1 MTTIAKLASVDGA
14 ASRSALRMRLRS
26 FLARAR
32 AGAPSCSVAIVA
44 EGESQPLHVLE
55 LSSNAN
61 TDELTDELLSVM
73 LEDSSLSGS
82 ASYRVII
89 QNEDG
94 GSELTTILRVAPA
107 KDHRHPMDA
116 NLRTVGESAEAA
128 LTRQL
133 MRHLEATQRLMVESS
148 ERRAAAEMRAFE
160 RMAERLDSLE
170 GKRDAIE
177 ARNVEAIRE
186 EARLDLERMTEERKQ
201 QRIDQALKQLMPAL
215 PRLLASV
222 ARATVGGGEL
232 PAESTNRP
240 EVQAP
245 VAVAAA
251 KVGAGAQAQE
261 GDARTVLAVFASM
274 PADARETMVDFL
286 EATQPAEAKLLR
298 EVHARLNGL
307 ERKDPPT

>member
-222 ARATVGGGEL
+222 ARATVGGAE
-232 PAESTNRP
+232 PESTNRP
-240 EVQAP
+240 EVQPVKAAP
-245 VAVAAA
+245 AIT
-251 KVGAGAQAQE
+251 GGQTAQAD
-261 GDARTVLAVFASM
+261 DARTVLAVFASM
-274 PADARETMVDFL
+274 PPDARETMLDFL

-298 EVHARLNGL
+298 EVHTRLVGL

>member
-1 MTTIAKLASVDGA
+1 MSTIAKLASVDGA

-26 FLARAR
+26 FLTRAR
-32 AGAPSCSVAIVA
+32 AGAPSCSVAIIS

-55 LSSNAN
+55 LSSAAP

-73 LEDSSLSGS
+73 LEDSSLSG
-82 ASYRVII
+82 ATSYRVVI
-89 QNEDG
+89 QNADG
-94 GSELTTILRVAPA
+94 SSEVTTILRVAPA

-148 ERRAAAEMRAFE
+148 ERRSQAEIRAFE
-160 RMAERLDSLE
+160 RMADRLELIES
-170 GKRDAIE
+170 KRDAIE

-222 ARATVGGGEL
+222 ARATVGGAE
-232 PAESTNRP
+232 PESTNRP
-240 EVQAP
+240 EVQPVKAAP
-245 VAVAAA
+245 AIT
-251 KVGAGAQAQE
+251 GGQTAQAD
-261 GDARTVLAVFASM
+261 DARTVLAVFASM
-274 PADARETMVDFL
+274 PPDARETMLDFL

-298 EVHARLNGL
+298 EVHTRLVGL

>member
-1 MTTIAKLASVDGA
+1 MSTIAKLASVDGA

-133 MRHLEATQRLMVESS
+133 MRHLEATQRLMVEST
-148 ERRAAAEMRAFE
+148 ERRAQAEIRAFE
-160 RMAERLDSLE
+160 RMADRLEQIE

-177 ARNVEAIRE
+177 ARHLELARE
-186 EARLDLERMTEERKQ
+186 EARQNIEAMAEQRKQ
-201 QRIDQALKQLMPAL
+201 DRIDAGLKQLMPAI
-215 PRLLASV
+215 PRLV
-222 ARATVGGGEL
+222 GTFARMAG
-232 PAESTNRP
+232 PAVESTSTNP
-240 EVQAP
+240 AP
-245 VAVAAA
+245 AQVERAAPA
-251 KVGAGAQAQE
+251 ITAGAQAQAD
-261 GDARTVLAVFASM
+261 DARTVLAVFASM
-274 PADARETMVDFL
+274 PTDARETMLDFL

-298 EVHARLNGL
+298 EVHARLSSL
-307 ERKDPPT
+307 EQKAPP

>member
-1 MTTIAKLASVDGA
+1 MSTIAKLASVDGA

-26 FLARAR
+26 FLTRAR
-32 AGAPSCSVAIVA
+32 AGAPSCSVAIIS

-55 LSSNAN
+55 LSSAAP
-61 TDELTDELLSVM
+61 TEELTDELLSVM
-73 LEDSSLSGS
+73 LEDSSLSG
-82 ASYRVII
+82 ATSYRVVI
-89 QNEDG
+89 QNADG
-94 GSELTTILRVAPA
+94 SSEVTTILRVAPA

-160 RMAERLDSLE
+160 RMADRLELIES
-170 GKRDAIE
+170 KRDAIE

-201 QRIDQALKQLMPAL
+201 QRIDTALKQLTPAL
-215 PRLLASV
+215 PRLLASL
-222 ARATVGGGEL
+222 ARATVGAPE
-232 PAESTNRP
+232 PESTNRP
-240 EVQAP
+240 DVQPVKAAP
-245 VAVAAA
+245 AIT
-251 KVGAGAQAQE
+251 AGQTAQAD
-261 GDARTVLAVFASM
+261 DARTVLAVFASM
-274 PADARETMVDFL
+274 PPDARETMLDFL

-298 EVHARLNGL
+298 EVHTRLVGL